1 MLRTV
6 LSKPL
11 AVRILMVFQVIP
23 LLAFPL
29 SSYSLTS
36 QEWWLPAFLCVLA
49 GISVLRIFLGKGRA
63 AWAWYMIS
71 FAQGF
76 NIISRL
82 LMLMPHAT
90 YNDQGVQRFNTA
102 YVLISV
108 AAMIVSAFEIWY
120 HELPEVRAR
129 LSA

>member
-1 MLRTV
+1 MAIRV
-6 LSKPL
+6 
-11 AVRILMVFQVIP
+11 LMVLQAVP

-36 QEWWLPAFLCVLA
+36 QEWWLPVFLCVLA

-90 YNDQGVQRFNTA
+90 YNDQGV
-102 YVLISV
+102 
-108 AAMIVSAFEIWY
+108 
-120 HELPEVRAR
+120 
-129 LSA
+129 

>member
-1 MLRTV
+1 MLRTF
-6 LSKPL
+6 LSRPYVTRAIIAL
-11 AVRILMVFQVIP
+11 QVIP
-23 LLAFPL
+23 LLAFPP
-29 SSYSLTS
+29 SSYALAS
-36 QEWWLPAFLCVLA
+36 QELWLPAFLCVLS
-49 GISVLRIFLGKGRA
+49 GISVLRLFLGKGRA

-82 LMLMPHAT
+82 MMLMPHAT
-90 YNDQGVQRFNTA
+90 YNDQGVQRFNSA

-108 AAMIVSAFEIWY
+108 VAMVISAFEIWY